1 VSTPAFGLQKK
12 LELDFDAALT
22 AVPEALSGEGFGVLT
37 EIDVRATLEKKL
49 GVSTRPYRI
58 LGACNPPFAHRAL
71 GIDLRAGLLM
81 PCNVVVYE
89 ADDGRAM
96 VHAIDPTQSVGSLGN
111 AELTG
116 LAQELREK
124 LERVL
129 AKL

>member
-1 VSTPAFGLQKK
+1 MSTPAFGLQKK